1 MDQLR
6 IMSSGI
12 TIKAQDLPSHN
23 FLKESMTM
31 EIQLG
36 TKSLKKMRESV
47 EGESIKTYLN

>member
-12 TIKAQDLPSHN
+12 TIKAQDLPAHN
-23 FLKESMTM
+23 YLEESMTM

-36 TKSLKKMRESV
+36 TKSFKKMRESV
-47 EGESIKTYLN
+47 EWEYIKTCLN